1 MQKQQTFGARRNAP
15 RYNNTRYNN
24 ANNGQRREKPRMN
37 MVLEDDDQVDT
48 VVMDRVTMNVADVKD
63 EADEL
68 LETVKDIRKKVEET
82 YSATGETSEET
93 GLCGAPPVD
102 VAGVHA
108 MQPEAKA
115 EEHAMQSAE
124 ELETPESRPTE
135 VTMKVNAVKSE
146 QKCNLFIKKGRING
160 RDVRILLDT
169 GASTNMIKPGMASN
183 VLLSRRLQAQRFD
196 GTLTPATDVKHVE
209 APILMMLFLGYPGL
223 RT

>member
-1 MQKQQTFGARRNAP
+1 
-15 RYNNTRYNN
+15 
-24 ANNGQRREKPRMN
+24 

-146 QKCNLFIKKGRING
+146 QKSNCLPRKAVSTAGRSESCW
-160 RDVRILLDT
+160 T
-169 GASTNMIKPGMASN
+169 Q
-183 VLLSRRLQAQRFD
+183 VLA
-196 GTLTPATDVKHVE
+196 
-209 APILMMLFLGYPGL
+209 